1 MERMNEIV
9 AGNIRRLREER
20 GLTMEE
26 LARLSGVSRSMLAQ
40 VERGEGNPTL
50 STLWKLSNGMK
61 VPFHALTMSPKA
73 PYEVVRPADLQP
85 ILEDGGRVKNYSIF
99 PDGLDNLDLLP
110 GRKGLATNTKI
121 LNGILSVLGKFRCLL
136 SVYRRLAC
144 GCCATAGSRRIS
156 LRILG
161 TLHGRPCA
169 SACRC
174 GVGLSAFLRLFCGC
188 LRGNSGVFR
197 GLRRCGVSFNPIRR
211 RLCRRLC

>member
-26 LARLSGVSRSMLAQ
+26 LARLSGVSRSMVAQ

-73 PYEVVRPADLQP
+73 PYEVVRLADLQP

-99 PDGLDNLDLLP
+99 PDDED
-110 GRKGLATNTKI
+110 RR
-121 LNGILSVLGKFRCLL
+121 F
-136 SVYRRLAC
+136 SVYYMELEPGSSWRSEPHLRGTAEFVTVFSGGLEI
-144 GCCATAGSRRIS
+144 ATAERTLTVGPGESVRFPGDVVHSYRS
-156 LRILG
+156 LGEEKTVLHMILY
-161 TLHGRPCA
+161 
-169 SACRC
+169 
-174 GVGLSAFLRLFCGC
+174 
-188 LRGNSGVFR
+188 
-197 GLRRCGVSFNPIRR
+197 NP
-211 RLCRRLC
+211 

>member
-1 MERMNEIV
+1 MIRYIRYNVKQEGKVLERMNEIV

-26 LARLSGVSRSMLAQ
+26 LARLSGVSRSMVAQ

-99 PDGLDNLDLLP
+99 PDDED
-110 GRKGLATNTKI
+110 RR
-121 LNGILSVLGKFRCLL
+121 F
-136 SVYRRLAC
+136 SVYYMELEPGSSWRSEPHLRGTAEFVTVFSGGLEI
-144 GCCATAGSRRIS
+144 ATAERTLTVGPGESVRFPGDVVHSYRS
-156 LRILG
+156 LGEEKTMLHMILY
-161 TLHGRPCA
+161 
-169 SACRC
+169 
-174 GVGLSAFLRLFCGC
+174 
-188 LRGNSGVFR
+188 
-197 GLRRCGVSFNPIRR
+197 NP
-211 RLCRRLC
+211 